1 MNAKDIV
8 AQNEKE
14 TRAGFGDGILEIARE
29 NKEVVVLTA
38 DLAGSFKLG
47 ANQGCRPIRRD
58 GFPRGQTHP
67 FV

>member
-29 NKEVVVLTA
+29 NKE
-38 DLAGSFKLG
+38 GISS
-47 ANQGCRPIRRD
+47 RRKRRTQEI
-58 GFPRGQTHP
+58 P
-67 FV
+67 